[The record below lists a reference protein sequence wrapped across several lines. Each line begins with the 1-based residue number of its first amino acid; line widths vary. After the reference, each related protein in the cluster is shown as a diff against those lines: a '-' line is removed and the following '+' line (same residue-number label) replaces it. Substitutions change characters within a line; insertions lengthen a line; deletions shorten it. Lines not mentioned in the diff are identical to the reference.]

1 MNTLPSSL
9 VRGVVRPL
17 AALFLAAALSLPLRA
32 NGEEWSAQQKEV
44 WKNVEAYWALDAA
57 GDTQGF
63 LSYFHADYRGWGY
76 DSAIPGTKERA
87 RKFLTHMHKSSKTL
101 VYDVQPLTVRVQGN
115 IAFVHYVYTR
125 LYKDSEGKEK
135 REAGRWTDILSKD
148 GNKWVLI
155 GDHGGEFPP
164 KP

>member
-1 MNTLPSSL
+1 MHTSYSVLGRRL
-9 VRGVVRPL
+9 ARPFTALLL
-17 AALFLAAALSLPLRA
+17 AASLSLPLGA
-32 NGEEWSAQQKEV
+32 NAQEWSAQQKEI

-57 GDTQGF
+57 GDTPGF
-63 LSYFHADYRGWGY
+63 LAYFHADYRGWGY
-76 DSAIPGTKERA
+76 DSAIPGSKERA
-87 RKFLTHMHKSSKTL
+87 KKFLTHMHKASKTL
-101 VYDVQPLTVRVQGN
+101 VYDVQPLSVSVQGN
-115 IAFVHYVYTR
+115 VAFAHYVYTR

-135 REAGRWTDILSKD
+135 REAGRWTDILLKD